1 MMLSIVRMT
10 MFDLCAFCGNRH
22 NPAHRCPVFRLDASV
37 WVNSDDPAAW
47 PRPVPVHQLLA
58 FDVVC
63 PHCRARSWRDEHVD
77 CCGGGRLQLPME
89 DAVPPELTDVILSSH
104 VRQHIRR

>member
-1 MMLSIVRMT
+1 
-10 MFDLCAFCGNRH
+10 MFELCALCGNRH
-22 NPAHRCPVFRLDASV
+22 NSAHRCPVFRLDASV
-37 WVNSDDPAAW
+37 WVNSDDLAAW
-47 PRPVPVHQLLA
+47 PSPVPVHQLLA